1 MRYKRHLLTLAGK
14 RNAEFKLLQSV
25 LFYAHHK
32 WLFLFIVPA
41 SNVNRI
47 IRKLSAG
54 RRLYINSNVY
64 LISGFLSSGFCNF

>member
-1 MRYKRHLLTLAGK
+1 MRAHCFTLNVPFDALTWYKRYLLTLTGK

-41 SNVNRI
+41 SNVNRVI
-47 IRKLSAG
+47 TKTFRLDAG
-54 RRLYINSNVY
+54 
-64 LISGFLSSGFCNF
+64 CT